1 MCVCVCGVVCVRV
14 CVHVCVCVRVCACVY
29 VCVVW
34 GAGVFVSVY
43 MYVCVWPSQETLG
56 KLQSPPHTKLQKS

>member
-1 MCVCVCGVVCVRV
+1 
-14 CVHVCVCVRVCACVY
+14 VY